1 MVTALALNCTLKPS
15 PSESSTGVLLDLVL
29 TELAKHGVEGE
40 QLRVVDFDVRPGVEA
55 DMGDGDEWPR
65 LRERVLA
72 ADILVVGTP
81 TWMGHMSSVAQRV
94 LERLDAELSE
104 TDAEGRPILTGK
116 VAATAVVGN
125 EDGAHKITADLYQ
138 ALVDVGYSVAA
149 QAGTYWNGE
158 AMHTVDFKDLDETP
172 QEVSDA
178 NATLAR
184 NTAHLAKLFAEQQYP
199 APPA

>member
-1 MVTALALNCTLKPS
+1 VVTALALNCTLKPS

-40 QLRVVDFDVRPGVEA
+40 QVRVVDHDVRPGVDA
-55 DMGDGDEWPR
+55 DMGDGDEWPT

-72 ADILVVGTP
+72 ADILIVGTP

-104 TDAEGRPILTGK
+104 TDPDGRPILTGK

-172 QEVSDA
+172 QEVADA
-178 NATLAR
+178 TATLAR
-184 NTAHLAKLFAEQQYP
+184 NTAHLAKLLAEQQYP

>member
-1 MVTALALNCTLKPS
+1 VVTALALNCTLKPS

-40 QLRVVDFDVRPGVEA
+40 QVRVVDHDVRPGVDA
-55 DMGDGDEWPR
+55 DMGDGDEWPT

-72 ADILVVGTP
+72 ADILIVGTP

-104 TDAEGRPILTGK
+104 TDPDGRPILTGK

-172 QEVSDA
+172 QEVADA
-178 NATLAR
+178 TATLAR
-184 NTAHLAKLFAEQQYP
+184 NSAHLAKLLAEQQYP

>member
-15 PSESSTGVLLDLVL
+15 PSESSTGVILDLVV

-40 QLRVVDFDVRPGVEA
+40 QVRVVDHDVRPGVDA
-55 DMGDGDEWPR
+55 DMGDGDEWPT

-72 ADILVVGTP
+72 ADILIVGTP

-104 TDAEGRPILTGK
+104 TDPDGRPILTGK

-172 QEVSDA
+172 QEVADA
-178 NATLAR
+178 TATLAR
-184 NTAHLAKLFAEQQYP
+184 NSAHLAKLLAEQQYP

>member
-15 PSESSTGVLLDLVL
+15 PSESSTGIMLDLVL

-40 QLRVVDFDVRPGVEA
+40 QVRVLDYDVRPGVEA

-72 ADILVVGTP
+72 ADILIVGTP

-172 QEVSDA
+172 EEVASA
-178 NATLAR
+178 TATLAR
-184 NTAHLAKLFAEQQYP
+184 NTAHLARMLSGQQYP
-199 APPA
+199 APSD